1 MVDECRYYVR
11 MVVKP
16 YGSTLYAKGTHD
28 LTTFRILP
36 RQPNLRSQVRQPRLP
51 APRNGGFFISP
62 ESGAYVLSNIN
73 YYGLRL
79 RAREFFI

>member
-36 RQPNLRSQVRQPRLP
+36 R
-51 APRNGGFFISP
+51 
-62 ESGAYVLSNIN
+62 
-73 YYGLRL
+73 
-79 RAREFFI
+79 